1 MTKAVVTIEPGRQEV
16 VMTRVFEAQRD
27 LVFQT
32 YTDPN
37 LVPRWWG
44 PARLTTTVE
53 VMEVQWGGRW
63 RILQR
68 DAAGNLH
75 AFRGVYHEVTP
86 PERIVETFE
95 YEGTPGYV
103 LLHTV
108 TLEEVEGRTLLIT
121 RVVFQTVEERDQTV
135 AGGMEGGM
143 VESMDRLELLLAT
156 A

>member
-1 MTKAVVTIEPGRQEV
+1 MTKAVLTIEPGRQEV
-16 VMTRVFEAQRD
+16 VMTRVFEAPRD
-27 LVFQT
+27 LVFKT

-44 PARLTTTVE
+44 PASLTTTVE
-53 VMEVQWGGRW
+53 VMEVKWGGRW

-68 DAAGNLH
+68 DRKGKLH

-86 PERIVETFE
+86 PQRIVETFE
-95 YEGTPGYV
+95 YEGTPGHVV
-103 LLHTV
+103 LQTA
-108 TLEEVEGRTLLIT
+108 TLDEVGGGTRLTTLA
-121 RVVFQTVEERDQTV
+121 VFQSVEDRDQAV
-135 AGGMEGGM
+135 ARGMEGGI